1 MDEARLR
8 TSKPCCDARVEVRA
22 NSCTLVGKTHP
33 RLTSRKLGCNCEG
46 VYTSASVRGAAR
58 VPCWPDHLARLTKGW
73 RRLQRTEDQEND
85 DIEEHVLDAA
95 REALR
100 GSEQIDE
107 GPTKGKK
114 MLCVCVYKME
124 KEATAAVEAIWTVVP
139 GPAGQEPLPACIL
152 GRKRTIP
159 TVKYTDWVRE
169 REILK
174 TIKPPDCG
182 EILLADE
189 RDGSILEGMVSNFYA
204 LVQQGETVVLQ
215 TAPVE
220 SLALPGI
227 SRKCVLQACQEL
239 GIPVQETPPKVG
251 ERSSWLGAFVTNS
264 VRGISPISGFT
275 WYESPSDPGHLLT
288 CPSEEER
295 TAQGIQLLPGDG
307 LRALG
312 RIKKHDFATCH
323 SYIARIKEAVDCIE
337 TQSEVDLLV
346 DPDTE

>member
-1 MDEARLR
+1 METSSASPILPKKRPGRGTPADVEAMLR
-8 TSKPCCDARVEVRA
+8 RA
-22 NSCTLVGKTHP
+22 SG
-33 RLTSRKLGCNCEG
+33 G

-73 RRLQRTEDQEND
+73 RRLQRTEEQTND
-85 DIEEHVLDAA
+85 GLERHVLDAA

-100 GSEQIDE
+100 GSESIDE
-107 GPTKGKK
+107 GPMEGKK
-114 MLCVCVYKME
+114 MLCVCVYKLG
-124 KEATAAVEAIWTVVP
+124 KEATTAVEAIWTVVP
-139 GPAGQEPLPACIL
+139 GPAGQEPSPACIL
-152 GRKRTIP
+152 GRKRIIP
-159 TVKYTDWVRE
+159 TVKYTDWVHE

-182 EILLADE
+182 EVLLADE

-227 SRKCVLQACQEL
+227 SRKCVLQACRKL
-239 GIPVQETPPKVG
+239 GIPVQETSPKVG

-275 WYESPSDPGHLLT
+275 WYESPKDPGYLLT

-295 TAQGIQLLPGDG
+295 IAQGIQLLPGGG
-307 LRALG
+307 LGALG
-312 RIKKHDFATCH
+312 RIRKHDFVTFH
-323 SYIARIKEAVDCIE
+323 PYIEKIKEAVDRIE

-346 DPDTE
+346 NPESA